1 MSRKYNCACVNLCVL
16 TQPGEK
22 GSPEGER
29 ETERGERSHVS
40 FARHLH
46 THHHTHLGMSYNLM
60 SGQYDI
66 YQGTIDD
73 MPSKTEY
80 LAFLQYDHLKHGCSL
95 KSTVQLKTF
104 VRFIPKLVHQ
114 GIWKVIVG
122 FVVFKNTRARNADE
136 KHFLVWDTSI
146 LSTNAW
152 HVRGGNH
159 TATPL
164 CSLLRRVARWSVRSG
179 EFQKPGGHVEG

>member
-1 MSRKYNCACVNLCVL
+1 MNLCVL

-66 YQGTIDD
+66 YQGTIEDV
-73 MPSKTEY
+73 PGKTEY
-80 LAFLQYDHLKHGCSL
+80 LAFLQYDHFKHGCLL
-95 KSTVQLKTF
+95 KSMVQLETL
-104 VRFIPKLVHQ
+104 VRFILKLLHQ
-114 GIWKVIVG
+114 GI
-122 FVVFKNTRARNADE
+122 
-136 KHFLVWDTSI
+136 
-146 LSTNAW
+146 
-152 HVRGGNH
+152 
-159 TATPL
+159 
-164 CSLLRRVARWSVRSG
+164 
-179 EFQKPGGHVEG
+179 

>member
-1 MSRKYNCACVNLCVL
+1 MAHDCILKTSSEYNCACVNLCVL

-73 MPSKTEY
+73 VRGKTEY
-80 LAFLQYDHLKHGCSL
+80 LAFLQYDHLKHGGLL
-95 KSTVQLKTF
+95 KSMVQLKTF
-104 VRFIPKLVHQ
+104 VRFILRLLHQ
-114 GIWKVIVG
+114 GNRKVIVDLIA
-122 FVVFKNTRARNADE
+122 FS
-136 KHFLVWDTSI
+136 KHKGKKC
-146 LSTNAW
+146 
-152 HVRGGNH
+152 R
-159 TATPL
+159 
-164 CSLLRRVARWSVRSG
+164 
-179 EFQKPGGHVEG
+179 